1 MKYFDRS
8 RMQYSRLSDRKN
20 KVVIAESCID
30 PETDTTVISRAVS
43 ERAAT
48 IAPEILRARE
58 QKKSIMIVFGAHLIK
73 NGLGKLLGE
82 FARNGWV
89 THLAT
94 NGAGVIH
101 DWEFAYQGQSSENV
115 RENVQHGRFGTWQ
128 ETGLNINLGLAVGA
142 YEGLGYGE
150 SIGSMINRQ
159 GLLIPTREEL
169 KETITAPF
177 STASKVPMWKRGAA
191 SDLLELLD
199 ELDIKSGWYAVQHR
213 FPEYSIQAT
222 AYKLGIPF
230 TSHPMFGHDIIYTHT
245 ANRGSVIGRTAER
258 DFLSFVQS
266 VANLEGGVYLSV
278 GSAVMSPMI
287 FEKSLSMARNV
298 ALQSGNDI
306 RNCGI
311 HVVDLQEETWDWS
324 TGEPPMDNPAYYLR
338 FMKSFNR
345 MGCRL
350 DYTSADNRA
359 FFIALYRALRK
370 LDPEAERRWSG

>member
-1 MKYFDRS
+1 
-8 RMQYSRLSDRKN
+8 MQYSRLSDRKN

-177 STASKVPMWKRGAA
+177 STASKVPMWKRGGA

-298 ALQSGNDI
+298 VLQSGNDI

-370 LDPEAERRWSG
+370 LDPEAERRWS

>member
-177 STASKVPMWKRGAA
+177 STASKVPMWKRGGA

-298 ALQSGNDI
+298 VLQSGNDI

-370 LDPEAERRWSG
+370 LDPEAERRWS

>member
-177 STASKVPMWKRGAA
+177 STASKVPMWKRGGA

-298 ALQSGNDI
+298 VLQSGNDI

>member
-30 PETDTTVISRAVS
+30 PETDMTVISRAVS

-115 RENVQHGRFGTWQ
+115 RENVQHGQFGTWQ

-159 GLLIPTREEL
+159 GLSIPTREEL

-177 STASKVPMWKRGAA
+177 SAASQVPIWKRGAA
-191 SDLLELLD
+191 NDLLELLD

-306 RNCGI
+306 RNCDI

-345 MGCRL
+345 MGCKL

-370 LDPEAERRWSG
+370 LDPEAERRWSR